1 MAVEIIEFKS
11 ELRHHFRL
19 LNEEWLNE
27 YYFVTESDTEIL
39 SNPEK
44 IIEDGGFVFFAIEDS
59 IVLGTC
65 ALLKHDN
72 SIFEIIKMGVK
83 KDSQNKGVGSLLMR
97 ACVETAIK
105 NKAKKLSLETAIPLK
120 AAIHLYR
127 KFGFIQTSEEYTH
140 QVFKRT
146 TFTMELIL

>member
-11 ELRHHFRL
+11 ELRQHFRL

-44 IIEDGGFVFFAIEDS
+44 IIEDGGFIFFAIEDS

-65 ALLKHDN
+65 ALLKHDH
-72 SIFEIIKMGVK
+72 SSFELIKMGVK
-83 KDSQNKGVGSLLMR
+83 KNSQNKGVGSLLMR

-105 NKAKKLSLETAIPLK
+105 NKAEKLSLETAIPLK

-140 QVFKRT
+140 PVFKRT